1 MARTDI
7 TQNDPRG
14 PSLRA
19 LERLTMLLLGAHIEA
34 AQLAVVAGLDAA
46 TLERFLTRRCVSL
59 DAVDVLA
66 IVRTLGC
73 SADQLLGL
81 APDLP
86 RPAVTRRCFE
96 AARARLSGSATARTP
111 PRAPKHAPRSVFITA
126 AMATTDSPS
135 PPPRPLRAEM
145 IALQALPQR
154 LRIALSSAGITQ
166 AEFARVAR
174 MNLAHV
180 ADILRGRRINVTV
193 ATLVT
198 MAQTLRCETDW
209 LLGLK
214 DGGPTAASMRQRFGD
229 MGGRVAPR
237 DDDPP
242 RDAQQPLRA
251 ALLEAAPAAGA
262 PGPATG

>member
-1 MARTDI
+1 MALDHI

-19 LERLTMLLLGAHIEA
+19 LERLTMLLLGARIEA
-34 AQLAVVAGLDAA
+34 AQLAFVAGLNAA

-59 DAVDVLA
+59 EAVDVLA

-96 AARARLSGSATARTP
+96 AARARLTGSANARTP
-111 PRAPKHAPRSVFITA
+111 PRAPKHAPRSVLITA
-126 AMATTDSPS
+126 AMATADSPS
-135 PPPRPLRAEM
+135 PRPRPSRPEM
-145 IALQALPQR
+145 IALKALPQR

-193 ATLVT
+193 ATLAM
-198 MAQTLRCETDW
+198 MAQTLHCETDW

-214 DGGPTAASMRQRFGD
+214 DVGPTASSMRQHFGD

-237 DDDPP
+237 DDEPP
-242 RDAQQPLRA
+242 RDDQQPLSA
-251 ALLEAAPAAGA
+251 ALPQTAADGARTYTAG
-262 PGPATG
+262 